1 MWNFVSN
8 FHVDFWGVS
17 TEVHTYI
24 NAYGG
29 DSSASLLGGGEML
42 ESELDFAG
50 SGSVVSFLQTKK
62 SRQMW
67 MVL

>member
-1 MWNFVSN
+1 MWNFVFN
-8 FHVDFWGVS
+8 FHVECWGCS

-24 NAYGG
+24 KAYGRE
-29 DSSASLLGGGEML
+29 SSASLLGGSEMPEL
-42 ESELDFAG
+42 ELDFAD
-50 SGSVVSFLQTKK
+50 SGSAVSFLQTKE